1 MRCPR
6 CVLRIRN
13 HSLRVID
20 MRIRNIFTNPL
31 VSYLETAER
40 ITLKISSS
48 SSISC
53 VSAFEGW
60 TSGRYVYNFN
70 LRYFGFCAQA
80 IVQEFLLKIK
90 LVSESRQ
97 KTRRQIHYT
106 CTLKFYSTR
115 FDFIQTFP
123 EHSRP
128 FKIQAGL

>member
-1 MRCPR
+1 MRCLR
-6 CVLRIRN
+6 CDSRIRN
-13 HSLRVID
+13 HYLRIID

-31 VSYLETAER
+31 VRYLEIADR

-48 SSISC
+48 VSC
-53 VSAFEGW
+53 VPASEGW
-60 TSGRYVYNFN
+60 TSGRCVYNFN

-90 LVSESRQ
+90 LVSGSRQ